1 VETPYGPVRQQN
13 SGWFRFRPRTHK
25 LLAFGSYASTNPW
38 GVTFDDWGQ
47 HVASHPV
54 YAAAFHSLNPPYPEQ
69 HPPPRGLRA
78 YSGVCGHEFVDFA
91 TFPDE
96 LQGGFI
102 KVRYK
107 PTNRVEIHKWHEQA
121 FGYDE
126 EYVGDLLFSTNL
138 SFIPVDIQ
146 FGPRGEL
153 YVCDWYNPVKGHMQY
168 SLRDERRDRHSGR
181 IWRIT
186 TRGKPLQDPP
196 RIAGA
201 PIAELLDLLKR
212 REYRYRYWAKR
223 ELRERDPAAV
233 KPALDAWVRGLRP
246 DDPRF
251 RHHQVEAIWTYRWIE
266 AVNTGLL
273 RELLACEDHHA
284 RAAATQQLRYW
295 YPELSDA
302 ARLLRRSANDPNGIV
317 RMEAVIAASYIG
329 TQEAFEAALDVLKHP
344 REGHLAYAVQC
355 AFGSATLRP
364 HWEGKPQY
372 AIARLLKEANRASVI
387 KEPSPSASEAQFDG
401 ASNLK
406 VVAISC
412 IPERMLFTVSQFA
425 VTLGQPVKIVFTNPD
440 ATDHNLVIVRPDA
453 MAEVG
458 MAANEMARDPRNAD
472 SDFIPPEKRA
482 LILHASPMIGPT
494 RSSQVHVLR
503 FRAPAEPGLYPFVCT
518 FPGHWVVMNGV
529 MVVAKDL
536 ADVESMLAA
545 ARPDVV
551 QPWKIADFAGM
562 ATMARSRDDA
572 ALMRGMQAFVKAR
585 CNQCHVVAGHGVN
598 LGPDL
603 VDSAKTLRGEELL
616 RQVIEPS
623 SKIHEKF
630 QNYQL
635 ATSDG
640 RVVTGVI
647 VKEDGDVY
655 EVVTNLLTPHT
666 VTRIRKA
673 DVEEKTASKV
683 SPMPEGLL
691 NVLTREEV
699 LDLLTFLESG
709 GYHPPAHLPQHH
721 EPR

>member
-1 VETPYGPVRQQN
+1 
-13 SGWFRFRPRTHK
+13 
-25 LLAFGSYASTNPW
+25 
-38 GVTFDDWGQ
+38 
-47 HVASHPV
+47 
-54 YAAAFHSLNPPYPEQ
+54 
-69 HPPPRGLRA
+69 
-78 YSGVCGHEFVDFA
+78 
-91 TFPDE
+91 
-96 LQGGFI
+96 
-102 KVRYK
+102 
-107 PTNRVEIHKWHEQA
+107 
-121 FGYDE
+121 
-126 EYVGDLLFSTNL
+126 
-138 SFIPVDIQ
+138 
-146 FGPRGEL
+146 
-153 YVCDWYNPVKGHMQY
+153 MQY

-196 RIAGA
+196 PIAGA
-201 PIAELLDLLKR
+201 TIPELLDRLKR

-223 ELRERDPAAV
+223 ELRERDSAVV
-233 KPALDAWVRGLRP
+233 KPALDAWVRSLRP

-251 RHHQVEAIWTYRWIE
+251 RHHQVEAVWTYRWIE
-266 AVNTGLL
+266 AVNAGLL

-295 YPELSDA
+295 HPALSDA
-302 ARLLRRSANDPNGIV
+302 APLLRRAANDPSGIV

-329 TQEAFEAALDVLKHP
+329 SQEAFEAALDVLKHP

-355 AFGSATLRP
+355 AFGSEPLRR

-387 KEPSPSASEAQFDG
+387 KEPLPNASEAQFDG
-401 ASNLK
+401 RSNLK
-406 VVAISC
+406 VVNISC

-425 VTLGQPVKIVFTNPD
+425 VTLGQSVKIVFTNPD
-440 ATDHNLVIVRPDA
+440 ATDHNLVIVREGA
-453 MAEVG
+453 LAEVG
-458 MAANEMARDPRNAD
+458 MAANEMARDPGNAN
-472 SDFIPPEKRA
+472 SDFIPPEKRT

-494 RSSQVHVLR
+494 RSAQVHVLR
-503 FRAPAEPGLYPFVCT
+503 FEAPAEPGLYPFVCT
-518 FPGHWVVMNGV
+518 FPGHWVVMNGL

-545 ARPDVV
+545 ARPEVV
-551 QPWKIADFAGM
+551 KPWKMDDFAGL
-562 ATMARSRDDA
+562 ATMARGRDDA
-572 ALMRGMQAFVKAR
+572 ALLRGMQAFVKAR
-585 CNQCHVVAGHGVN
+585 CHQCHVVAGHGVN

-603 VDSAKTLRGEELL
+603 VESAKTLKGEELL
-616 RQVIEPS
+616 RQLVEPS

-640 RVVTGVI
+640 RIVTGVI
-647 VKEDGDVY
+647 VKDDGDHY
-655 EVVTNLLTPHT
+655 EVMTNLLTPHT

-673 DVEEKTASKV
+673 DVEEKTASRI

-709 GYHPPAHLPQHH
+709 GNHPPTH
-721 EPR
+721 PRQEHAPR